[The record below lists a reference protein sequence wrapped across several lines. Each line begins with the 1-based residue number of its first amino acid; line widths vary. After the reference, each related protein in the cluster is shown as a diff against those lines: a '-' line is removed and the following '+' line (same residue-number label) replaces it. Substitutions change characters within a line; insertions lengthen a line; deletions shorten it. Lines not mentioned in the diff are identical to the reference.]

1 MSLDDNLIKLIDQ
14 RVRLASARDRA
25 TGTCVSRD
33 TTGPGADVIFTGS
46 TVAMPVKVLGTV
58 FLTPGDRCVLDR
70 YGTEWIVTGSFS
82 AIGLGEAS
90 RYQTG
95 PSGGTGNLS
104 STTYV
109 DFQEISPLG
118 FNKRYD
124 NTYVRLGMT
133 ASCYAETNT
142 ATMFFALRIIPQDP
156 NSGYSATD
164 YTTNYIFHHSTLEHR
179 TNTVFRR
186 LLDIPAGYY
195 LVQPR
200 WRKSSGSGTLKADAS
215 DLFSIEIDEGIRES
229 APIL

>member
-1 MSLDDNLIKLIDQ
+1 MLDENLVRLIDQ
-14 RVRLASARDRA
+14 RIAMSRAVTRA
-25 TGTCVSRD
+25 TGTCITRA
-33 TTGPGADVIFTGS
+33 TTGPGADVMFDGS

-58 FLTPGDRCVLDR
+58 FLTPGDRCVLDK

-82 AIGLGEAS
+82 ALGLGEAS
-90 RYQTG
+90 RYVTG

-104 STTYV
+104 STSYV
-109 DFQEISPLG
+109 DFQEITPLG

-124 NTYVRLGMT
+124 GTYIRIGMT

-142 ATMFFALRIIPQDP
+142 ATMFFALRFSPTDTTT
-156 NSGYSATD
+156 GYTATD

-179 TNTVFRR
+179 TNTAFRR
-186 LLDIPAGYY
+186 ILSVPAGYY
-195 LVQPR
+195 LVQAR
-200 WRKSSGSGTLKADAS
+200 WRKSSGSGTLKADAQ